1 MAIRVNLITGRTI
14 HQGVSMEAGKEKPA
28 YTAACGIIELDPTD
42 FKKLGVFR
50 GTNVRV
56 TSDYG
61 SVVVKAVEAT
71 QGPHPGI
78 AFIPMGPWANRV
90 VNPNTYSTGMPTFK
104 GTPVTVEAAKNEP
117 VLNSLELVRK
127 GCRGELA

>member
-1 MAIRVNLITGRTI
+1 
-14 HQGVSMEAGKEKPA
+14 
-28 YTAACGIIELDPTD
+28 
-42 FKKLGVFR
+42 
-50 GTNVRV
+50 
-56 TSDYG
+56 
-61 SVVVKAVEAT
+61 
-71 QGPHPGI
+71 
-78 AFIPMGPWANRV
+78 MGPWANRV